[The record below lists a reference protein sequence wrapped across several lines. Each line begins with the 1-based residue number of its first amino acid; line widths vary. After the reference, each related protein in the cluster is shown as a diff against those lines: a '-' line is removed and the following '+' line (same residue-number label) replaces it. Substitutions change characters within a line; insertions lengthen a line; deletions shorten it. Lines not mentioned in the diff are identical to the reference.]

1 MLYEGLM
8 YETTETCSSPITV
21 EMILIV
27 MVMMTVMM
35 LSLMTG
41 VEAGIPHISDSV
53 ELTKFRLGLSGLHIF
68 AFSSGDICW
77 ASLEL

>member
-1 MLYEGLM
+1 MLQSHYGGDDSD
-8 YETTETCSSPITV
+8 CDGDDDGDDV
-21 EMILIV
+21 EFDA
-27 MVMMTVMM
+27 
-35 LSLMTG
+35 G